1 MFQCIE
7 CYLTKTARD
16 PISVAIKLLYCMI
29 LTVYLSYLYKYLLP
43 IAVMPFI
50 YIRIKLKKK
59 HFKTAHCEFYEQFS
73 GRLFISEKHVAH
85 RGSSL
90 WGAVCKKNDLA

>member
-1 MFQCIE
+1 MFRCIE

-50 YIRIKLKKK
+50 YIRITLKKKK

-85 RGSSL
+85 RGSSY
-90 WGAVCKKNDLA
+90 KTFE